1 MFHPKTVTTLFML
14 VATLTVSDASLRGS
28 KQTNDSET
36 LERSLVRSSAQYET
50 KLVGG
55 NDASKGE
62 YPFFAHW
69 DGCGA
74 SVIHDDLV
82 LSAAHC
88 NVPGAG
94 SKVII
99 GPYNLNDLAGATQR
113 TIVAKAAH
121 PKYDDNDDTL
131 PYDFII
137 DLVTRSCLFV
147 DLRVVCYIVGCE
159 EVCLVKKTVLFS

>member
-1 MFHPKTVTTLFML
+1 ML
-14 VATLTVSDASLRGS
+14 IATLTVSDASFRGS

-99 GPYNLNDLAGATQR
+99 GPYTLNDLEGATQR

-121 PKYDDNDDTL
+121 PNYDDNDDTTL
-131 PYDFII
+131 SSSNSTNLSHKSPSNSTDPSTT
-137 DLVTRSCLFV
+137 LRS
-147 DLRVVCYIVGCE
+147 
-159 EVCLVKKTVLFS
+159 VKMSS